1 MSGDGGGGDGSKIW
15 MDGSN
20 SINTFRYQLIRS
32 SQRIDTWSPSLTSL
46 IWFVRVPARI
56 FDLTIRRPSLAV
68 RSKV

>member
-32 SQRIDTWSPSLTSL
+32 
-46 IWFVRVPARI
+46 A
-56 FDLTIRRPSLAV
+56 AN
-68 RSKV
+68 